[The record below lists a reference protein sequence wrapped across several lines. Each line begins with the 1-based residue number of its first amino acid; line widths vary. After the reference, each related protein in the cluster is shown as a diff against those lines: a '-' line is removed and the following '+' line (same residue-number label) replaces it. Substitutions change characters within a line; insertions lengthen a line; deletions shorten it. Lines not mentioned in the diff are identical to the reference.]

1 MHVYKY
7 VQISELNDHII
18 NRKHTIENFFFE
30 FRAIIGRNSL
40 LNHIIN
46 NRLISNRLLSHC
58 YCWRINITFDG

>member
-40 LNHIIN
+40 
-46 NRLISNRLLSHC
+46 RESH
-58 YCWRINITFDG
+58 N